1 MKDFLDYFDTRKY
14 ETNKGYS
21 VKWIVKKIWW
31 SSKEEIIGIL
41 KVWIHSLRV
50 EECTEEK
57 IKELNKITD
66 NEVLLALKALEE
78 PLILRKMKDK
88 QLNVWVKLITI
99 DTH

>member
-1 MKDFLDYFDTRKY
+1 
-14 ETNKGYS
+14 
-21 VKWIVKKIWW
+21 
-31 SSKEEIIGIL
+31 
-41 KVWIHSLRV
+41 V

-88 QLNVWVKLITI
+88 QLNV
-99 DTH
+99 